1 MKRTIFLIVLSTLLL
16 FGVAYLVGDTHALD
30 APHDTS
36 HGTNKVNCSHCHY
49 PYGTTPPWLTQPVT
63 EDNTALNNLC
73 KSCHIPSYGMSDPK
87 YENVQTHSS
96 YKTSTKYGTW
106 VMECVTCHNPH
117 YQRQVSAYRAEGYI
131 ETGTSTGM
139 TTTTL
144 TDTTKT
150 WTVDAYVNYALIPNS
165 TYPTLM
171 YRIVSN
177 TADTLTVQGSML
189 VPDYANTGDAYGIKY
204 ANMVNDSI
212 FAPASG
218 PEVVK
223 FFNNTGANSFADGE
237 PNVAGVDTVVDGVCQ
252 VCHTQTHSYKADGTI
267 ETAGHPSG
275 QVGTNCTACHIHT
288 DGFKAIGG
296 CDLCHGYPPVD
307 LATLVFNPSSGTGS
321 TTAGEH
327 NRHVNTENIGCD
339 ACHVNSTGSGATHN
353 KGDLNI
359 TLGFS
364 LFSGTYLGGSYDGQ
378 TTANYNS
385 SEANTTVTSPGTGV
399 KTCSNLYCHSIVQ
412 TAAGGALTGA
422 VGEYKNAVWDNA
434 ASVVCGS
441 CHKGDGRD
449 GTAVPPG
456 DGSIMDSGKPPE
468 QRLAK
473 FCQDG

>member
-1 MKRTIFLIVLSTLLL
+1 MKRTIVLIVLSTLLL
-16 FGVAYLVGDTHALD
+16 FGVAYLAGDTHALD

-49 PYGTTPPWLTQPVT
+49 PYGTTPAWLTQPVV

-96 YKTSTKYGTW
+96 YKTSAKYGTW

-117 YQRQVSAYRAEGYI
+117 YQRQASAYRAEGYI
-131 ETGTSTGM
+131 ETGTSTAM

-150 WTVDAYVNYALIPNS
+150 WAVDAFAYQALIPNANF
-165 TYPTLM
+165 PTLM

-267 ETAGHPSG
+267 ESATHPSG
-275 QVGTNCTACHIHT
+275 NVGTNCTACHVRIH
-288 DGFKAIGG
+288 
-296 CDLCHGYPPVD
+296 
-307 LATLVFNPSSGTGS
+307 GS
-321 TTAGEH
+321 
-327 NRHVNTENIGCD
+327 
-339 ACHVNSTGSGATHN
+339 
-353 KGDLNI
+353 
-359 TLGFS
+359 
-364 LFSGTYLGGSYDGQ
+364 
-378 TTANYNS
+378 NS
-385 SEANTTVTSPGTGV
+385 SP
-399 KTCSNLYCHSIVQ
+399 LF
-412 TAAGGALTGA
+412 L
-422 VGEYKNAVWDNA
+422 
-434 ASVVCGS
+434 
-441 CHKGDGRD
+441 R
-449 GTAVPPG
+449 
-456 DGSIMDSGKPPE
+456 
-468 QRLAK
+468 
-473 FCQDG
+473 